1 MSGKWATGFPTQK
14 DVKGFMHAITLYQF
28 ELCPF
33 CNKARAG
40 LDLRGLKYVSVEVNP
55 MNKREIS
62 HIEADEDG
70 RKKVP
75 IIEFDGNV
83 VRDSSVILRWAEKRD
98 GNEVRLLREQADMST
113 RIEAIET
120 WVDDY
125 LMKVLPAVL
134 YGTWSQ
140 AIRAARLT
148 AHSGNF
154 SAFDNFKVSVFG
166 SIIMKMIA
174 KRTLK
179 KMGQGASAEELYSN
193 GLDHLE
199 SLLVDKCLVGSQPSL
214 ADACVHG
221 ALTCVKDFPAFQQ
234 AMARPVIRSWYEH
247 VETLRVAGRAFAQ
260 EHAQA
265 SAKVACSS

>member
-1 MSGKWATGFPTQK
+1 
-14 DVKGFMHAITLYQF
+14 MHVMTLYQF

-40 LDLRGLKYVSVEVNP
+40 LDLRGLAYNAIEVNP

-62 HIEADEDG
+62 HLEPDVDG

-75 IIEFDGNV
+75 IIEVDGTV
-83 VRDSSVILRWAEKRD
+83 VRDSSAILRWAEQRD
-98 GNEVRLLREQADMST
+98 GNEVRLLREQAELKK

-166 SIIMKMIA
+166 SIVMKMIA

-179 KMGQGASAEELYSN
+179 KMGQGASAEELYAK

-199 SLLVDKCLVGSQPSL
+199 SLIIDQCLVGSQPSL

-234 AMARPVIRSWYEH
+234 AMGRPAIRVWYEH
-247 VETLRVAGRAFAQ
+247 IEALRVTGRAFADTHLAAN
-260 EHAQA
+260 EKMAG
-265 SAKVACSS
+265 

>member
-1 MSGKWATGFPTQK
+1 MQS
-14 DVKGFMHAITLYQF
+14 ITLYQF

-40 LDLRGLKYVSVEVNP
+40 LDLRGLGYTPIEVNP
-55 MNKREIS
+55 MNKREIA
-62 HIEADEDG
+62 HVEAGEDG

-75 IIEFDGNV
+75 IMQVGDVI
-83 VRDSSVILRWAEKRD
+83 VRDSAAILRWAESRR
-98 GNEVRLLREQADMST
+98 GNDVRLLRDAQDQQS
-113 RIEAIET
+113 RVEAIET

-148 AHSGNF
+148 AKSGNF
-154 SAFDNFKVSVFG
+154 SAIDNLKVSVFG
-166 SIIMKMIA
+166 SLVMKMIA

-179 KMGQGASAEELYSN
+179 KMGQGSSAEELYAA

-199 SLLVDKCLVGSQPSL
+199 SLIVDECLVGNEPSL

-221 ALTCVKDFPAFQQ
+221 ALTCVKAFPAFDQ
-234 AMARPVIRSWYEH
+234 AMERPLIRRWYDH
-247 VETLRVAGRAFAQ
+247 IETLRETGRAFAKDSDGDSTRD
-260 EHAQA
+260 AA
-265 SAKVACSS
+265 SVV

>member
-1 MSGKWATGFPTQK
+1 M
-14 DVKGFMHAITLYQF
+14 TLYQF
-28 ELCPF
+28 DLCPF

-40 LDLRGLKYVSVEVNP
+40 LDLRGLKYTPIEVNP
-55 MNKREIS
+55 MNKREIA
-62 HIEADEDG
+62 HLDGDEDG

-75 IIEFDGNV
+75 IIEVDGTV
-83 VRDSSVILRWAEKRD
+83 VRDSSAILRWAEGRD
-98 GNEVRLLREQADMST
+98 GNEVRLLREQSELRT
-113 RIEAIET
+113 QIEAVEA

-166 SIIMKMIA
+166 SIVMKMIA

-179 KMGQGASAEELYSN
+179 KMGQGACAEELYSN

-199 SLLVDKCLVGSQPSL
+199 SLIVDKCLVGSQPSL

-234 AMARPVIRSWYEH
+234 AMVRPTIRVWYEH
-247 VETLRVAGRAFAQ
+247 IEGLRVTGRAFAD
-260 EHAQA
+260 AQTATNAKMA
-265 SAKVACSS
+265 S